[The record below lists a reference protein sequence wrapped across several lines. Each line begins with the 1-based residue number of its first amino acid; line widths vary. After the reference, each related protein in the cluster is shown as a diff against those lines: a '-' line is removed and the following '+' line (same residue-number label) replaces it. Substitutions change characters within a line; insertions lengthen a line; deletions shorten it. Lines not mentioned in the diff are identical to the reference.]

1 MTPSAGVHPVY
12 HTPARQRNPLCAASL
27 RTPAGVP
34 RTLPTHSPG
43 THTPCAPT
51 PHPALPT
58 PVPRTPCCPTAP
70 LPVRRPV
77 RSMRQAPRYRGCA
90 ELDADSTADAMRARD
105 RRGSASRGCAELRDR
120 ADVPGSK
127 LAFDAD
133 RIDGS
138 GVEFVGCFAPSGFDR
153 ATDDGVDQPSMG
165 PAAGVRGRSR
175 GSRGVVIGPLTATR
189 PVDGGGLSRGR

>member
-1 MTPSAGVHPVY
+1 M
-12 HTPARQRNPLCAASL
+12 
-27 RTPAGVP
+27 
-34 RTLPTHSPG
+34 
-43 THTPCAPT
+43 
-51 PHPALPT
+51 
-58 PVPRTPCCPTAP
+58 
-70 LPVRRPV
+70 
-77 RSMRQAPRYRGCA
+77 
-90 ELDADSTADAMRARD
+90 ARD
-105 RRGSASRGCAELRDR
+105 RRGLRIEGMPGFGIELTFRDR
-120 ADVPGSK
+120 SSRSNV
-127 LAFDAD
+127 D